1 MIAEMQRSGSPA
13 IASISNEVG
22 LYGPKLIDL
31 GLALLRGETV
41 PPYNYVAHR
50 AIRADMIGQYLAVE
64 SQASVDI
71 AKPPVPLIAAETV
84 PASRPVKSR
93 AVKKARAA

>member
-1 MIAEMQRSGSPA
+1 MQRPGSPA

-50 AIRADMIGQYLAVE
+50 AIRADMVGHYLAVE
-64 SQASVDI
+64 SQASIDI
-71 AKPPVPLIAAETV
+71 AKPPVPLIATQPV
-84 PASRPVKSR
+84 PAPRPVESKS
-93 AVKKARAA
+93 AKKARAA